1 MSPAPRSCRVRNAT
15 ETIGIPDYIGGGN
28 AACRDHTTAVA
39 GRDGHDAR
47 SHERRHTADTPS
59 GLHPPHHKIEPPALH
74 ERGADARPTPALR
87 TASVASG
94 DLSGTLRHRTTKAY
108 KSAQSVYR
116 FL

>member
-1 MSPAPRSCRVRNAT
+1 M
-15 ETIGIPDYIGGGN
+15 PDYIGGGN

-47 SHERRHTADTPS
+47 CHERRCTADTPS